1 MSYELKQLDSASY
14 QQYHDFLLTMPSALL
29 YHTTP
34 YKDLLSTYLKCKTEY
49 WLLLE
54 QGEITGVL
62 PLMSREGPWGEVI
75 NSLPFYGSTA
85 GIFAKTDKA
94 RQLLI
99 EKYNERTS
107 ENNVAAATLI
117 ENPFQKNTEL
127 VEHHFVDHRISQVT
141 DLRMVNHTDLF
152 SRIDS
157 SARRNINKAR
167 KSGIQVGI
175 DSLAMDFLYKTHVAN
190 MKDMNGK
197 AKEKA
202 FFDFIPSHFKPGRD
216 YRIYVA
222 YYNEQ
227 PIAALLLFYYKQFVE
242 YFTPVT
248 EASFRDLQPMAIILS
263 AAMQDAV
270 REGYHFWNWGGTW
283 LSQEGVYRFKK
294 KWAADDIDYRYYIKV
309 NHKDLLKLTSE
320 QLLEAYPNF
329 FVLPFSLL
337 GEKLSA

>member
-1 MSYELKQLDSASY
+1 MSYELKLLDSTTY
-14 QQYHDFLLTMPSALL
+14 QQYHEFLLTMPNALL
-29 YHTTP
+29 YHTTL
-34 YKDLLSTYLKCKTEY
+34 YRDLLSTYLKCKVEY

-62 PLMSREGPWGEVI
+62 PLMSIDGPWGEVI

-85 GIFAKTDKA
+85 GVFAKTDRA
-94 RQLLI
+94 CQLLI

-107 ENNVAAATLI
+107 EKNVAAATLI
-117 ENPFQKNTEL
+117 DNPFQKNAGL
-127 VEHHFVDHRISQVT
+127 VEHHFIDHRISQVT
-141 DLRMVNHTDLF
+141 DLRMVDNADLF

-167 KSGIQVGI
+167 KSGIKVAV
-175 DSLAMDFLYKTHVAN
+175 DSFAIDFLYKTHVAN
-190 MKDMNGK
+190 MNDIHGK
-197 AKEKA
+197 AKERA
-202 FFDFIPSHFKPGRD
+202 FFDLIPSHFKPEKD

-248 EASFRDLQPMAIILS
+248 QASFKDLQPMALILS
-263 AAMQDAV
+263 ESMQDAV

-294 KWAADDIDYRYYIKV
+294 KWAADDIDYRYYTKV
-309 NHKDLLKLTSE
+309 NNKDLLKLTPE
-320 QLLEAYPNF
+320 QLLDAYPNF